1 MSPYIT
7 TRTELAPA
15 AGGVLKFVLLL
26 HPTAALHFQNDLKDS
41 KSDST
46 LMNTILMESPRLS
59 ECGLLKP

>member
-26 HPTAALHFQNDLKDS
+26 HPTAALHFHNDLKDF

-46 LMNTILMESPRLS
+46 FLNTILTESQRFS
-59 ECGLLKP
+59 ECGLLEP